1 MTLTLTNARIV
12 TPEGL
17 HHGAL
22 TIEDGKIAALGA
34 PVRGTEMDMQGDLI
48 LPGLIDLHGDAI
60 EKEVEPR
67 PNAFFPLPV
76 ALDAIDRRMAAA
88 GITTAYHGIS
98 FAEGELGVRDVDFAE
113 ALARALHGFAGA
125 VDHRVHIR
133 YEVTDAGSEARVT
146 RLLNEGVA
154 ALLSFMDHT
163 PGQGQ
168 FKDAAAYGAYLSR
181 VYAQSEGEIAER
193 IETKQAEAAHVADRM
208 TRLAALARKHGVA
221 LAGHDDEGAERV
233 GFMAGLGA
241 TISEFPLD
249 MDTAHAGCS
258 AGLVTLFG
266 APNAL
271 RGRSQSGALSARDAI
286 AAGVAGAL
294 CSDYAPQAMLP
305 ALGVLT
311 GDLGMDWPQAMA
323 LMAGGPARAAGLA
336 DRGTIAPG
344 LRADLIRVCGTGAAL
359 SVAATWVAGRQVY
372 GFGTVPMPAPMPA
385 MAAQ

>member
-1 MTLTLTNARIV
+1 MTQHLDNARIV
-12 TPEGL
+12 TPSGMHL
-17 HHGAL
+17 GSL
-22 TIEDGKIAALGA
+22 TIEDGSITALGA
-34 PVRGTEMDMQGDLI
+34 DAPKGAMCRDLGGDLL

-76 ALDAIDRRMAAA
+76 ALGAIDRRMAAA

-113 ALARALHGFAGA
+113 TLARALHGFIGA

-133 YEVTDAGSEARVT
+133 YEVTDAGSEARVM
-146 RLLNEGVA
+146 RLLNERVA

-168 FKDAAAYGAYLSR
+168 FKDAAAYGSYLSR
-181 VYAQSEGEIAER
+181 VYAQSAGQIAEK
-193 IETKQAEAAHVADRM
+193 ISAKKAQAAHVADRM
-208 TRLAALARKHGVA
+208 TRLAALARAQGVA

-249 MDTAHAGCS
+249 MATAHAGRD

-266 APNAL
+266 APNVL

-323 LMAGGPARAAGLA
+323 LMAAGPARAASLS
-336 DRGTIAPG
+336 DRGAIAPG
-344 LRADLIRVCGTGAAL
+344 LRADLIRVRADGAAL
-359 SVAATWVAGRQVY
+359 SVAATWVAGLQVY
-372 GFGTVPMPAPMPA
+372 GFGAAPMPA
-385 MAAQ
+385 VAAQ

>member
-1 MTLTLTNARIV
+1 MRQHLENARIV
-12 TPEGL
+12 TPEGMRQ
-17 HHGAL
+17 GSL
-22 TIEDGKIAALGA
+22 TIEDGSIAALNADAPRGA
-34 PVRGTEMDMQGDLI
+34 ARLDLGGDLL

-88 GITTAYHGIS
+88 GVTTAFHGVS
-98 FAEGELGVRDVDFAE
+98 FAEGELGVRDVAFAE
-113 ALARALHGFAGA
+113 TLARALHGFSGV
-125 VDHRVHIR
+125 VDHRVHVR
-133 YEVTDAGSEARVT
+133 YELTDAGSEARVT
-146 RLLNEGVA
+146 RLIADGVA
-154 ALLSFMDHT
+154 SLLSFMDHT

-181 VYAQSEGEIAER
+181 VYAKDEGDIRDR
-193 IETKQAEAAHVADRM
+193 ITAKQAEAGNLAARVR
-208 TRLAALARKHGVA
+208 RLAARARPRGVA

-233 GFMAGLGA
+233 AFMTGVGA
-241 TISEFPLD
+241 SISEFPLD
-249 MDTAHAGCS
+249 LATARAARA

-266 APNAL
+266 APNVL

-311 GDLGMDWPQAMA
+311 GAMGLGWPEALD
-323 LMAGGPARAAGLA
+323 LMAGAAARAAGLA
-336 DRGTIAPG
+336 DRGEIG
-344 LRADLIRVCGTGAAL
+344 LGKRADLIRARDGGGSL
-359 SVAATWVAGRQVY
+359 SVAAVWVAGAQVY
-372 GFGTVPMPAPMPA
+372 GFGAQAT
-385 MAAQ
+385 AA

>member
-1 MTLTLTNARIV
+1 MTQHLDNARIV
-12 TPEGL
+12 TPSGMHL
-17 HHGAL
+17 GSL
-22 TIEDGKIAALGA
+22 TIEDGSITAIGADAPKGAMCRDLG
-34 PVRGTEMDMQGDLI
+34 GDLL

-76 ALDAIDRRMAAA
+76 ALGAIDRRMAAA

-113 ALARALHGFAGA
+113 TLARALHGFIGA

-133 YEVTDAGSEARVT
+133 YEVTDAGSEARVM
-146 RLLNEGVA
+146 RLLNERVA

-168 FKDAAAYGAYLSR
+168 FKDAAAYGSYLSR
-181 VYAQSEGEIAER
+181 VYAQSAGQIAEK
-193 IETKQAEAAHVADRM
+193 ISAKKAQAAHVADRM
-208 TRLAALARKHGVA
+208 TRLAALARAQGVA
-221 LAGHDDEGAERV
+221 LAGHDDEGAARV

-249 MDTAHAGCS
+249 MATAHAGRD

-266 APNAL
+266 APNVL

-323 LMAGGPARAAGLA
+323 LMAAGPARAASLS
-336 DRGTIAPG
+336 DRGAIAPG
-344 LRADLIRVCGTGAAL
+344 LRADLIRVRADGAAL
-359 SVAATWVAGRQVY
+359 SVAATWVAGLQVY
-372 GFGTVPMPAPMPA
+372 GFGAAPMPA
-385 MAAQ
+385 VAAQ

>member
-17 HHGAL
+17 HHGSL
-22 TIEDGKIAALGA
+22 TVENGRIAALDA
-34 PVRGTEMDMQGDLI
+34 PARGTVLDLGGDLL

-76 ALDAIDRRMAAA
+76 AMGAIDRRMAAA
-88 GITTAYHGIS
+88 GVTTAFHGIS

-113 ALARALHGFAGA
+113 TLARALHGFAGA

-133 YEVTDAGSEARVT
+133 YELTDAGSEARVT
-146 RLLNEGVA
+146 RLIDEGVA
-154 ALLSFMDHT
+154 SLLSFMDHT

-168 FKDAAAYGAYLSR
+168 FKDAATYGAYLSR
-181 VYAQSEGEIAER
+181 VYAKEEGEILDR
-193 IETKQAEAAHVADRM
+193 ISAKQAEAGNVVARVE
-208 TRLAALARKHGVA
+208 RLAAHARPHGVA

-233 GFMAGLGA
+233 EFMARIGA

-249 MDTAHAGCS
+249 LATAQAARE

-266 APNAL
+266 APNVL
-271 RGRSQSGALSARDAI
+271 RGRSQSGALSAREAI
-286 AAGVAGAL
+286 GEGVAGAL

-311 GDLGMDWPQAMA
+311 GEMGLDWPRA
-323 LMAGGPARAAGLA
+323 LDLVAGAPARATGLT
-336 DRGTIAPG
+336 DRGVIATSK
-344 LRADLIRVCGTGAAL
+344 RADLIRVQGAGSGL
-359 SVAATWVAGRQVY
+359 SAAATWVAGRQVY
-372 GFGTVPMPAPMPA
+372 GFGSAQSLAV
-385 MAAQ
+385 AAQ

>member
-1 MTLTLTNARIV
+1 MTQHLDNARIV
-12 TPEGL
+12 TPSGMHL
-17 HHGAL
+17 GSL
-22 TIEDGKIAALGA
+22 TIEDGSITAIGADAPKGAMCRDLG
-34 PVRGTEMDMQGDLI
+34 GDLL

-76 ALDAIDRRMAAA
+76 ALGAIDRRMAAA

-113 ALARALHGFAGA
+113 TLARALHGFIGA

-133 YEVTDAGSEARVT
+133 YEVTDAGSEARVM
-146 RLLNEGVA
+146 RLLNERVA

-168 FKDAAAYGAYLSR
+168 FKDAAAYGSYLSR
-181 VYAQSEGEIAER
+181 VYAQSAGQIAEK
-193 IETKQAEAAHVADRM
+193 ISAKKAQAAHVADRM
-208 TRLAALARKHGVA
+208 TRLAALARAQGVA

-249 MDTAHAGCS
+249 MATAHAGRD

-266 APNAL
+266 APNVL

-323 LMAGGPARAAGLA
+323 LMAAGPARAASLS
-336 DRGTIAPG
+336 DRGAIAPG
-344 LRADLIRVCGTGAAL
+344 LRADLIRVRADGAAL
-359 SVAATWVAGRQVY
+359 SVAATWVAGLQVY
-372 GFGTVPMPAPMPA
+372 GFGAAPMPA
-385 MAAQ
+385 VAAQ